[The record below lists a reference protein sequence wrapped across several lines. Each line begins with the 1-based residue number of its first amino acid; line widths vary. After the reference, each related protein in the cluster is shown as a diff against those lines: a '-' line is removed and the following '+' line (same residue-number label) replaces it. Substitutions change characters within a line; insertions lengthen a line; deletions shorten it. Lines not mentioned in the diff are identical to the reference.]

1 LGLALALHD
10 WSKKR
15 WKKMA
20 QPKPERI
27 SIKEILKF
35 VDQLSPEEHEQ
46 LVDEMKLQWLRREVQ
61 RGIDQADRGELIDG
75 NIVLAELKQRYQGQS
90 EQK

>member
-1 LGLALALHD
+1 
-10 WSKKR
+10 
-15 WKKMA
+15 MA
-20 QPKPERI
+20 QPKPEGI
-27 SIKEILKF
+27 SIKEILKL

-46 LVDEMKLQWLRREVQ
+46 LVEEMKLQWLRREIE

-75 NIVLAELKQRYQGQS
+75 DIVFAELKQRYKSQS

>member
-1 LGLALALHD
+1 
-10 WSKKR
+10 
-15 WKKMA
+15 MA
-20 QPKPERI
+20 HPKPDRL

-35 VDQLSPEEHEQ
+35 VDQLSPEDHEQ

-61 RGIDQADRGELIDG
+61 KGIDQADRGELIDG
-75 NIVLAELKQRYQGQS
+75 DVVFAELKQRYQSQS

>member
-1 LGLALALHD
+1 
-10 WSKKR
+10 
-15 WKKMA
+15 MA

-27 SIKEILKF
+27 SIKEILKL
-35 VDQLSPEEHEQ
+35 VDQLSLEEHEQ

-75 NIVLAELKQRYQGQS
+75 DVVFAELKQRYQGQS

>member
-1 LGLALALHD
+1 
-10 WSKKR
+10 
-15 WKKMA
+15 MA

-27 SIKEILKF
+27 SVKEILKL

-61 RGIDQADRGELIDG
+61 RGIDQADSGELIDG
-75 NIVLAELKQRYQGQS
+75 DIVFAEMKQRYQGQS
-90 EQK
+90 GQK